1 VDDCGAPFVAIQS
14 HEALGDVAGARAA
27 ASETVARIE
36 KALAAEPDNGTLLG
50 YGVVALTVLGESDRA
65 KAWAEQALLVE
76 PDNGLVHY
84 NLACAM
90 VRAGETD
97 FALDLLQGSLRFGS
111 RGNLLWAQ
119 ADNDLD
125 PLRALP
131 RYQTIV
137 AEAEARYAAAE
148 ADKPAA

>member
-1 VDDCGAPFVAIQS
+1 
-14 HEALGDVAGARAA
+14 
-27 ASETVARIE
+27 
-36 KALAAEPDNGTLLG
+36 
-50 YGVVALTVLGESDRA
+50 
-65 KAWAEQALLVE
+65 
-76 PDNGLVHY
+76 
-84 NLACAM
+84 M
-90 VRAGETD
+90 VRTGETD
-97 FALDLLQGSLRFGS
+97 FALDLLQKSLSFGS

>member
-1 VDDCGAPFVAIQS
+1 
-14 HEALGDVAGARAA
+14 
-27 ASETVARIE
+27 
-36 KALAAEPDNGTLLG
+36 
-50 YGVVALTVLGESDRA
+50 
-65 KAWAEQALLVE
+65 
-76 PDNGLVHY
+76 
-84 NLACAM
+84 
-90 VRAGETD
+90 
-97 FALDLLQGSLRFGS
+97 
-111 RGNLLWAQ
+111 LWAQ